1 MDDPNPTN
9 VNPNTALPNSY
20 GKVRT
25 MKEDYDDFRTGK
37 LQKDQGSS
45 PGNDASVSGLEITAP
60 QSKPVEKIG
69 FDQKSSLAI
78 PPETKTEP
86 PKPAGEPVFSFRE
99 SEKKEEKNET
109 LNPFGSQS
117 FFNGKSPFE
126 EESQT
131 ALPQKQAEAA
141 SKGTSRKT
149 LTILF
154 STLFALAIVGGGFYY
169 YWFFIKKS
177 PANDIQIPAQTKTI
191 PEAAQEPTAQPAN
204 KNLRYLNVD
213 PIAGKE
219 ANQQAFRSLAE
230 NFLSGASE
238 NDLIEIKVLDK
249 NNQPMQIRDFE
260 TGLGFSLP
268 DNLLL
273 KITSDY
279 SLFMKKENSKA
290 HVGAAFKLSE
300 TAGLLD
306 ELSQQE
312 KNLPLQLLPFYLNQ
326 APTEAAISFNS
337 SKYKNA
343 DIRYSNFPEATDTS
357 LDYSILTDK
366 QNGYFIFATSKNS
379 IRSIL
384 DYMWGK

>member
-25 MKEDYDDFRTGK
+25 MKEDYDDFRTGT
-37 LQKDQGSS
+37 LQKEQGS
-45 PGNDASVSGLEITAP
+45 PLENEAVTSGPE
-60 QSKPVEKIG
+60 IG
-69 FDQKSSLAI
+69 FDQKPSSAVL
-78 PPETKTEP
+78 PETKTEP
-86 PKPAGEPVFSFRE
+86 PKPAKESVFSFQG
-99 SEKKEEKNET
+99 SEKKEEKNEA

-117 FFNGKSPFE
+117 FFSGKSPFE
-126 EESQT
+126 EEGQT
-131 ALPQKQAEAA
+131 ALPQKQDEAA
-141 SKGTSRKT
+141 PISSSRKT
-149 LTILF
+149 LTIIF
-154 STLFALAIVGGGFYY
+154 STLIALAIIGGGFYY

-177 PANDIQIPAQTKTI
+177 PAKSNIQIPAQTKTS
-191 PEAAQEPTAQPAN
+191 PETAQEPNTQPAN

-230 NFLSGASE
+230 NFLSSASE
-238 NDLIEIKVLDK
+238 NDLVEIKVLDK
-249 NNQPMQIRDFE
+249 NNQPLAPKDFE
-260 TGLGFSLP
+260 ASFGFSLP
-268 DNLLL
+268 SKLSENT
-273 KITSDY
+273 TSEY
-279 SLFMKKENSKA
+279 SLFMKKESSKVHA
-290 HVGAAFKLSE
+290 GAAFKLSE

-306 ELSQQE
+306 ELGQQE
-312 KNLPLQLLPFYLNQ
+312 KNLPLQLLPFYLNR
-326 APTEAAISFNS
+326 APTEAATSFNS

-343 DIRYSNFPEATDTS
+343 DIRYSNFPEAADAS
-357 LDYSILTDK
+357 LDYSIITDK